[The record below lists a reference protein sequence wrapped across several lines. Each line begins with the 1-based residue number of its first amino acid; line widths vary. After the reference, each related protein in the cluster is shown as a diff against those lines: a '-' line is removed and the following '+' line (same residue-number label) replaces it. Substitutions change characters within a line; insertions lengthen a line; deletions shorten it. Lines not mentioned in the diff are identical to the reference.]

1 MHNKNSRKERL
12 KKELG
17 GEGATRKERLTRV
30 DDDGDGA
37 RAVT

>member
-1 MHNKNSRKERL
+1 MHNKNSRKEAQERT
-12 KKELG
+12 G
-17 GEGATRKERLTRV
+17 RRRSDQTRRLTKV